1 MWSFLGQSHRER
13 RLRTATL
20 LAAGAGLLF
29 TAWVTLGDPF
39 GSVQSS
45 FVDSLFMAR
54 DGSPNIV
61 IVRIGEDDLAEH
73 GRIQQWP
80 RSLHA
85 AAIANLQD
93 AGARVIVYDIIF
105 ADAGTDDAALVGAV
119 AEADAVVLAVA
130 GGSPARAPDGSL
142 VYGTI
147 SKPVAPL
154 RETGA
159 VLGHANVL
167 TDSDGRVR
175 RLPLVIGGA
184 DGQQYA
190 SLALSAFYLQ
200 FGLTIPDTFDL
211 AEDGLKLPGRTIPLE
226 DDFSLRINYVGG
238 VDRFSSI
245 DFSDVLEGRFDPGL
259 VDGKVVFIGVFAP
272 GADIHSA
279 PLLDQASGVE
289 LHANALDTLFRA
301 RFLRPVGAWTAFA
314 ILAALSIGAGLLLPR
329 LRVWLGIVAVVV
341 AVLAYLV
348 VGVTVFRGGY
358 ILDFVYPPAALGLV
372 AVVALAYRAVAERA
386 TRQDLEELFG
396 RYVSPPV
403 AEELVERADRG
414 DLHLG
419 GELREVTVMF
429 ADIRGFTPLA
439 GRMEAQELVNLLNRY
454 FDILVSE
461 IMEHRGIVNKFGGDA
476 VMAIWNAPKD
486 EPEHTLLACS
496 AAIAAQRQLESLGS
510 GEPVARWGFGI
521 HSGVALAGNVGA
533 IGRLEYTVIG
543 DSVNLAARLAGAA
556 GPGEIWV
563 SEETFQRVR
572 GHLKAEQ
579 MPPQHLKGIE
589 KPISVYSLIWEVPET
604 DVQAEV

>member
-1 MWSFLGQSHRER
+1 MAS
-13 RLRTATL
+13 L
-20 LAAGAGLLF
+20 LAVGAGVLF
-29 TAWVTLGDPF
+29 TAWATLGDPF
-39 GSVQSS
+39 GSVQRI
-45 FVDSLFMAR
+45 FVDSLFLAQ
-54 DGSPNIV
+54 DGSPNIAV
-61 IVRIGEDDLAEH
+61 VSIGEDALADH

-93 AGARVIVYDIIF
+93 AGARVIVYDVIF
-105 ADAGTDDAALVGAV
+105 ADAGIDDAALAGAV
-119 AEADAVVLAVA
+119 KEADAVVLAVA
-130 GGSPARAPDGSL
+130 GGSAARAPDGSL

-154 RETGA
+154 RAAGA
-159 VLGHANVL
+159 ILGHANVL

-175 RLPLVIGGA
+175 RLPLVIRGD
-184 DGQQYA
+184 DGEQYP
-190 SLALSAFYLQ
+190 SLALIAFYLQ
-200 FGLTIPDTFDL
+200 FGLTPPDTFDL
-211 AEDGLKLPGRTIPLE
+211 AENGLDLPGRTVPLE
-226 DDFSLRINYVGG
+226 DYFSLRINYVGG
-238 VDRFSSI
+238 VERFSSL
-245 DFSDVLEGRFDPGL
+245 DFGDVLEGRFDPAL
-259 VDGKVVFIGVFAP
+259 VDGKVVFVGVNAP

-289 LHANALDTLFRA
+289 IHVNALDTLFRA
-301 RFLRPVGAWTAFA
+301 RFLRPVGGWTAFIVLGA
-314 ILAALSIGAGLLLPR
+314 MSLGAGLLLPR
-329 LRVWLGIVAVVV
+329 LRVWLSIVAVV
-341 AVLAYLV
+341 AAALAYLV
-348 VGVTVFRGGY
+348 VGVVVFRGGH
-358 ILDFVYPPAALGLV
+358 IPDFVHPPLALGLA
-372 AVVALAYRAVAERA
+372 AVVGLAYRAVAERA
-386 TRQDLEELFG
+386 NRQELEELFG

-496 AAIAAQRQLESLGS
+496 AAIAAQRQLKSLGS

-533 IGRLEYTVIG
+533 VGRLEYTVIG

-563 SEETFQRVR
+563 SEQTFKRVR
-572 GHLKAEQ
+572 DHLKGEQ

-589 KPISVYSLIWEVPET
+589 TPVSVYTLIWEVPERA
-604 DVQAEV
+604 VQAEV